1 MLIAKLLNR
10 KFYILWTKEPIT
22 RYVDFQQFA
31 FTENVLP
38 PNINIKLHNCIDKQ
52 DTFRSY
58 LMESEDLYLEPIHVF
73 YNNQEIAQ
81 YIYKNKRFAHRNF
94 LEDITALYK
103 TLYTEIMVPKSNVTS
118 VAKRL
123 LNNHQYVVGVQIRF
137 GDYVIPEA
145 SQNRGNEKI
154 YERSPE
160 EVVQKL
166 IKIKEDLIHKGVYEQ
181 CSIYLVSDF
190 SQIEALTQQ
199 VFPKEKIIYFNR
211 KIEHMDRT
219 GQKRNMIKIFVDSY
233 ILSQKTNLLYLDR
246 VSNYGRIAGLS
257 CPHEDIFDIDA
268 QRLERREILSK
279 GEMIW

>member
-1 MLIAKLLNR
+1 MESQNL
-10 KFYILWTKEPIT
+10 YPEPI
-22 RYVDFQQFA
+22 
-31 FTENVLP
+31 
-38 PNINIKLHNCIDKQ
+38 NI
-52 DTFRSY
+52 
-58 LMESEDLYLEPIHVF
+58 F

-81 YIYKNKRFAHRNF
+81 YLYKNQRFAHRNF

-103 TLYTEIMVPKSNVTS
+103 TLYTEIMVPKTNVTS

-123 LNNHQYVVGVQIRF
+123 LNNRPYIVGLQIRF

-160 EVVQKL
+160 EVLQKL
-166 IKIKEDLIHKGVYEQ
+166 MDIKKDLMQKGVYEQ

-190 SQIEALTQQ
+190 SQIELLAQQ
-199 VFPKEKIIYFNR
+199 VFPKDKIIYFNR

-219 GQKRNMIKIFVDSY
+219 GNKRNMIKIFVDSY
-233 ILSQKTNLLYLDR
+233 ILSPKTNLLYLDR
-246 VSNYGRIAGLS
+246 ISNYGRIAGLS
-257 CPHEDIFDIDA
+257 CPHDDIFDIDA